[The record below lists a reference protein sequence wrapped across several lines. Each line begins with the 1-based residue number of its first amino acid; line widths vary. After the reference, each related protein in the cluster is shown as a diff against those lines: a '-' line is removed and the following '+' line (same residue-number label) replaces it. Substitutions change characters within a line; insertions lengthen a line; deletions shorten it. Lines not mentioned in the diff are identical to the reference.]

1 MILKLFLNTTTS
13 LVFSFF
19 EGMRLWLV
27 CIFIVGSAHA
37 SAMNDDLMRRFEK
50 VDTML
55 TNEELQ
61 ELYLSYSKTQDYE
74 ASLDS
79 LPSDPLLAVAQRPL
93 SLQALYD
100 AAFFMKRKGKNKRM
114 AHYARQMWMLG
125 EMIHNSFTGNAGDPY
140 LLLYREDE
148 SLMLYNWE
156 FIDSIVEVKPQ
167 PQYDVVECTLPP
179 DWINSYY
186 FRLLHKANANDRLN

>member
-27 CIFIVGSAHA
+27 CIFIVGSAQA

-61 ELYLSYSKTQDYE
+61 ELYLSYSKTQDYG

-79 LPSDPLLAVAQRPL
+79 LPSDPLLAVA
-93 SLQALYD
+93 
-100 AAFFMKRKGKNKRM
+100 
-114 AHYARQMWMLG
+114 
-125 EMIHNSFTGNAGDPY
+125 
-140 LLLYREDE
+140 
-148 SLMLYNWE
+148 
-156 FIDSIVEVKPQ
+156 
-167 PQYDVVECTLPP
+167 
-179 DWINSYY
+179 
-186 FRLLHKANANDRLN
+186 

>member
-1 MILKLFLNTTTS
+1 MILKLFLNPTTS
-13 LVFSFF
+13 LVLSFF
-19 EGMRLWLV
+19 EGTRLWLV
-27 CIFIVGSAHA
+27 FFLIAGSAHA

-61 ELYLSYSKTQDYE
+61 ELYLSYSKTQD
-74 ASLDS
+74 S

-100 AAFFMKRKGKNKRM
+100 AAIFMKRKGKNKRM

-125 EMIHNSFTGNAGDPY
+125 EMIHNSFTGNADDPY
-140 LLLYREDE
+140 PLLYREDE
-148 SLMLYNWE
+148 SLILYNWE
-156 FIDSIVEVKPQ
+156 HIDSIVEVKPQ

-179 DWINSYY
+179 DWIDFYY
-186 FRLLHKANANDRLN
+186 FRLLHKSKANDRLN

>member
-1 MILKLFLNTTTS
+1 MILKLFLNSTTS
-13 LVFSFF
+13 LVLSFF

-27 CIFIVGSAHA
+27 FILIAGSAHA

-61 ELYLSYSKTQDYE
+61 ELYLSYSKTQNYE

-79 LPSDPLLAVAQRPL
+79 LPPDPLLAVAQRPL

-100 AAFFMKRKGKNKRM
+100 AAIFMKRKGKNKRM
-114 AHYARQMWMLG
+114 AHYARQLWMLG
-125 EMIHNSFTGNAGDPY
+125 EMIHNSFTGNADDPY
-140 LLLYREDE
+140 PLLYREDE

-156 FIDSIVEVKPQ
+156 FIDSIVEVKQQ

-186 FRLLHKANANDRLN
+186 FRLLHKDKANDRLN